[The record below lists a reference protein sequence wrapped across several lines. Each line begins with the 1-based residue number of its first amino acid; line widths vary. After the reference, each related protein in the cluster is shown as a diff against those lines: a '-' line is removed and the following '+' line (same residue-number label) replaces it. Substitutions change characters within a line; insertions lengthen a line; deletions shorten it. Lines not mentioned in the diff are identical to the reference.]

1 MDREPDQAL
10 AERLRRGDGAA
21 FRQLVL
27 KYQRPL
33 YNAAYRVLGREEDAR
48 DITQVVFLRIA
59 ERLDGYDARYKLF
72 SWLYRIALNESLNL
86 LRRAGR
92 EEPLADDADE
102 TVIGESADP
111 ESQMAAAQVSR
122 EVQRALMRMKFTDRA
137 VLTLRHFSEC
147 SYEEIADILEL
158 KVETVKSRLFEARG
172 RLRLLLKDMA
182 TA

>member
-1 MDREPDQAL
+1 MDREPDEVL
-10 AERLRRGDGAA
+10 VERLRRGDAAA

-48 DITQVVFLRIA
+48 DITQMVFLRVA
-59 ERLDGYDARYKLF
+59 ERLAGYDARYKFF
-72 SWLYRIALNESLNL
+72 SWVYRIALNESLNL

-92 EEPLADDADE
+92 EEPLEDDAKE
-102 TVIGESADP
+102 MQAEGADP
-111 ESQMAAAQVSR
+111 ESKLGAAQVSK
-122 EVQRALMRMKFTDRA
+122 EVQRALMQMRFTDRA

-147 SYEEIADILEL
+147 SYEEIAEILEL

-172 RLRLLLKDMA
+172 RLRTLLKHMA

>member
-1 MDREPDQAL
+1 ML
-10 AERLRRGDGAA
+10 VERLRRGDGGA

-59 ERLDGYDARYKLF
+59 ERLDGYDARYKFF
-72 SWLYRIALNESLNL
+72 SWMYRIALNESLNL

-92 EEPLADDADE
+92 EEPLEDDADE
-102 TVIGESADP
+102 MAGAEGADP
-111 ESQMAAAQVSR
+111 ESQLAAAQVSQQ
-122 EVQRALMRMKFTDRA
+122 VQRALMQMRFTDRA

-147 SYEEIADILEL
+147 SYEEIAEILEL

-172 RLRLLLKDMA
+172 RLRQLLKHMA

>member
-1 MDREPDQAL
+1 VDREPDEVL
-10 AERLRRGDGAA
+10 VERLRRGDGAA

-59 ERLDGYDARYKLF
+59 ERLEGYDARYKFF
-72 SWLYRIALNESLNL
+72 SWVYRIALNESLNL

-92 EEPLADDADE
+92 EEQLADDADE
-102 TVIGESADP
+102 TAGAEGADP
-111 ESQMAAAQVSR
+111 ESQLAAAQVSQQ
-122 EVQRALMRMKFTDRA
+122 VQRALMQMKFTDRA

-147 SYEEIADILEL
+147 SYEEIAEILEL
-158 KVETVKSRLFEARG
+158 KVETVKSRLFDARG
-172 RLRLLLKDMA
+172 RLRKLLKHMA

>member
-1 MDREPDQAL
+1 MDRESDEML
-10 AERLRRGDGAA
+10 VERLRRGDGAA

-59 ERLDGYDARYKLF
+59 ERLEGYDARYKFF
-72 SWLYRIALNESLNL
+72 SWVYRIALNESLNL
-86 LRRAGR
+86 LRRSGR
-92 EEPLADDADE
+92 EEPLGDDADE
-102 TVIGESADP
+102 TVGEGADP
-111 ESQMAAAQVSR
+111 ESQAARAQVSR
-122 EVQRALMRMKFTDRA
+122 EVQRALMQMKFTDRA

-147 SYEEIADILEL
+147 SYDEIAEILEL

-182 TA
+182 PA

>member
-1 MDREPDQAL
+1 MDREPDEVL
-10 AERLRRGDGAA
+10 VEGLRRGDGAA
-21 FRQLVL
+21 FKQLVL

-59 ERLDGYDARYKLF
+59 EKLDGYDARYRFF
-72 SWLYRIALNESLNL
+72 SWVYRIALNESLNL

-92 EEPLADDADE
+92 EEPLEDDADE
-102 TVIGESADP
+102 MAGPENSDP
-111 ESQMAAAQVSR
+111 ESQLAAAQVSQ
-122 EVQRALMRMKFTDRA
+122 EVQRALMQMRFTDRT

-147 SYEEIADILEL
+147 SYEEIAEILEV

-172 RLRLLLKDMA
+172 RLRGLLKHMA

>member
-1 MDREPDQAL
+1 ML
-10 AERLRRGDGAA
+10 VERLRRGDGGA
-21 FRQLVL
+21 FKQLVL

-59 ERLDGYDARYKLF
+59 EKLEGYDARYKFF
-72 SWLYRIALNESLNL
+72 SWVYRIALNESLNL

-92 EEPLADDADE
+92 EESLGDDADE
-102 TVIGESADP
+102 REGEGADP

-147 SYEEIADILEL
+147 SYEEIAEILEL

-172 RLRLLLKDMA
+172 RLRLTLKDFA
-182 TA
+182 PV

>member
-10 AERLRRGDGAA
+10 VERLKRGDGAA
-21 FRQLVL
+21 FRQLVRQ
-27 KYQRPL
+27 YQRPL
-33 YNAAYRVLGREEDAR
+33 YNAAFRVLGREEDAR
-48 DITQVVFLRIA
+48 DITQVVFLRVA
-59 ERLDGYDARYKLF
+59 EKLDGYDARYKFF
-72 SWLYRIALNESLNL
+72 SWVYRIALNESLNL

-102 TVIGESADP
+102 TVIGEGADP

-122 EVQRALMRMKFTDRA
+122 EVQKALMRMKFTDRA

-172 RLRLLLKDMA
+172 RLRLLLKDVV

>member
-1 MDREPDQAL
+1 MDRESDEML
-10 AERLRRGDGAA
+10 VERLRRGDGAA

-59 ERLDGYDARYKLF
+59 EKLEGYDARYKFF
-72 SWLYRIALNESLNL
+72 SWVYRIALNESLNL

-92 EEPLADDADE
+92 EESLGDEADE
-102 TVIGESADP
+102 RAGEGADP
-111 ESQMAAAQVSR
+111 ESQMAAAQVSK

-147 SYEEIADILEL
+147 SYEEIADILEI

-172 RLRLLLKDMA
+172 RLRLLLKDLA
-182 TA
+182 LA

>member
-1 MDREPDQAL
+1 MDRESDEML
-10 AERLRRGDGAA
+10 VERLRRGDSAA

-59 ERLDGYDARYKLF
+59 ERLEGYDARYKFF
-72 SWLYRIALNESLNL
+72 SWVYRIALNESLNL

-92 EEPLADDADE
+92 EQPLGDDADE
-102 TVIGESADP
+102 REGEGADP
-111 ESQMAAAQVSR
+111 ESKLASAQVSR
-122 EVQRALMRMKFTDRA
+122 EVQRALMQMKFTDRA

-147 SYEEIADILEL
+147 SYEEIASILEL

-172 RLRLLLKDMA
+172 RLRLLLKDRA

>member
-1 MDREPDQAL
+1 MDREPDDAL
-10 AERLRRGDGAA
+10 VERLRRGDNAA

-48 DITQVVFLRIA
+48 DITQVVFLRVA
-59 ERLDGYDARYKLF
+59 ERLDGYDARYKFF
-72 SWLYRIALNESLNL
+72 SWVYRIALNESLNL

-92 EEPLADDADE
+92 EEPLEDDAD
-102 TVIGESADP
+102 GMADGADP
-111 ESQMAAAQVSR
+111 EARLGAAQVSK
-122 EVQRALMRMKFTDRA
+122 EVQKALMQMKFTDRA

-147 SYEEIADILEL
+147 SYEEIAEILEL
-158 KVETVKSRLFEARG
+158 KVETVKSRLFDARG
-172 RLRLLLKDMA
+172 RLRTLLKHMA

>member
-1 MDREPDQAL
+1 MDREPDEVL
-10 AERLRRGDGAA
+10 VEGLRRGDGAA

-59 ERLDGYDARYKLF
+59 ERLDGYDPRYKFF
-72 SWLYRIALNESLNL
+72 SWMYRIALNESLSL

-92 EEPLADDADE
+92 EEPLGDDADE
-102 TVIGESADP
+102 MAGPESSDP
-111 ESQMAAAQVSR
+111 ESQLAAAQVSQ
-122 EVQRALMRMKFTDRA
+122 EVQRALMQMRFTDRT

-147 SYEEIADILEL
+147 SYEEIAEILEV
-158 KVETVKSRLFEARG
+158 KVETVKSRLFEARS
-172 RLRLLLKDMA
+172 RLRTLLKHMA

>member
-1 MDREPDQAL
+1 MDREPDDAL
-10 AERLRRGDGAA
+10 VERLRRGDGAA

-27 KYQRPL
+27 KYQKPL

-48 DITQVVFLRIA
+48 DITQVVFLRVA
-59 ERLDGYDARYKLF
+59 ERLDGYDARYKFF
-72 SWLYRIALNESLNL
+72 SWVYRIALNESLNL

-92 EEPLADDADE
+92 EEALEDDAE
-102 TVIGESADP
+102 GTPAEGADP
-111 ESQMAAAQVSR
+111 ESRLDAAQVSR
-122 EVQRALMRMKFTDRA
+122 EVQRALMQMKFTDRA

-172 RLRLLLKDMA
+172 RLRLMLKHMA

>member
-1 MDREPDQAL
+1 ML
-10 AERLRRGDGAA
+10 VERLRRGDNGA

-59 ERLDGYDARYKLF
+59 ERLEGYDARYKFF
-72 SWLYRIALNESLNL
+72 SWVYRIALNESLNL

-92 EEPLADDADE
+92 EEPLEEGADE
-102 TVIGESADP
+102 RDGEGADP
-111 ESQMAAAQVSR
+111 ESQAARAQIAR
-122 EVQRALMRMKFTDRA
+122 EVQKALMRMRFTDRA

-147 SYEEIADILEL
+147 SYEEIAEILEL

-182 TA
+182 AT

>member
-1 MDREPDQAL
+1 MDREPDDAL
-10 AERLRRGDGAA
+10 VERLRRGDGAA

-27 KYQRPL
+27 KYQKPL
-33 YNAAYRVLGREEDAR
+33 YNAAFRVLGREEDAR
-48 DITQVVFLRIA
+48 DITQVVFLRVA
-59 ERLDGYDARYKLF
+59 ERLDGYDARYKFF
-72 SWLYRIALNESLNL
+72 SWVYRIALNESLNL

-92 EEPLADDADE
+92 EESLEDGAEGTPAED
-102 TVIGESADP
+102 ADP
-111 ESQMAAAQVSR
+111 ESRLDAAQVSK
-122 EVQRALMRMKFTDRA
+122 EVQKALMQMKFTDRA

-172 RLRLLLKDMA
+172 RLRLMLKHMA

>member
-1 MDREPDQAL
+1 MDRQPDEML
-10 AERLRRGDGAA
+10 VERLRRGDAAA
-21 FRQLVL
+21 FSELVQ
-27 KYQRPL
+27 KYQRAL

-48 DITQVVFLRIA
+48 DITQTVFLRIA
-59 ERLDGYDARYKLF
+59 ERLEGYDARYKFF
-72 SWLYRIALNESLNL
+72 SWVYRIALNESLNL

-92 EEPLADDADE
+92 EELLGDDADE
-102 TVIGESADP
+102 REGEGADP
-111 ESQMAAAQVSR
+111 ESKLASAQVSR
-122 EVQRALMRMKFTDRA
+122 EVQRALMQMKFTDRA

-172 RLRLLLKDMA
+172 RLRLLLKDRA